1 MSQSK
6 RLILASNSP
15 RRKQLLSESGY
26 KFEVMPTNIDEDF
39 DSSLPFSQV
48 PVLLAEKKAMAL
60 VNTLPANMVVLAAD
74 TIVHHEGTI
83 LNKPADAQEAYRMLS
98 KLSDQTHEVVT
109 GVAIADGSRVET
121 FFDLAEVTFMSLTEA
136 EIRLYIQLFHPFD
149 KAGSYG
155 AQDWIG
161 LIGVEKIN
169 GSYFNV
175 MGLPMHLVYQ
185 KLKEFG
191 VWPEF
196 SNIGC

>member
-26 KFEVMPTNIDEDF
+26 TFEVMPADIDEGF
-39 DSSLPFSQV
+39 DTALHFTSV
-48 PVLLAEKKAMAL
+48 PVMLAEKKAMAL
-60 VNTLPANMVVLAAD
+60 AHKLPNNTVVLAAD
-74 TIVHHEGTI
+74 TIVHYKGAI
-83 LNKPADAQEAYRMLS
+83 LNKPADSQEAFEMLS
-98 KLSDQTHEVVT
+98 KLSGNTHEVVT
-109 GVAIADGSRVET
+109 GVSIAEGT
-121 FFDLAEVTFMSLTEA
+121 QMANFFDLAEVTFMPLTEA
-136 EIRLYIQLFHPFD
+136 EIRLYIQHFHPFD

-161 LIGVEKIN
+161 LIGVQKIN
-169 GSYFNV
+169 GSFFNV

-191 VWPEF
+191 VWP
-196 SNIGC
+196 SNWK